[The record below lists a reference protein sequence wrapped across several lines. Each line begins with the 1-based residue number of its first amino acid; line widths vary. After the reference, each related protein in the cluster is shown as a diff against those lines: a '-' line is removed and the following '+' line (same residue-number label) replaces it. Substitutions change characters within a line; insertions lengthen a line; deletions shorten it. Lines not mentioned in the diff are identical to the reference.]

1 MNRYK
6 QLADNELVSLL
17 KNRDRKAFAEIYDRY
32 AMVIYYK
39 VNRILHDEEASKDLI
54 QDLFAYVWEKS
65 ERLKED
71 QNIAG
76 YLYVASRS
84 RVLNLIQK
92 GNTRSDYLTEI
103 GKFSKNITNEA
114 VDKLDEKELLLLVSA
129 EIARLPEKMKE
140 VFQLSR
146 VEDLSHK
153 EIAQRLNISE
163 ATVKKQVQN
172 ALKILRSKLSN
183 YSSYGLLLLALL
195 RGN

>member
-71 QNIAG
+71 QNISG